1 MRQGAG
7 AISCHGLGVVDRE
20 NGVLF
25 FLVANIMYL
34 HHVSVIASLF
44 LWYECSSLCF
54 LAKTIHMSGHFSAR
68 TCTCGLQ
75 SYSSRKRSG

>member
-1 MRQGAG
+1 MRQCAG

-20 NGVLF
+20 NGVF

-34 HHVSVIASLF
+34 HVSVIASLF
-44 LWYECSSLCF
+44 LWHECSSLCF

-68 TCTCGLQ
+68 TCT
-75 SYSSRKRSG
+75 